1 MGMQSKSFEKEEKEI
16 VNQATSKGISWEEIA
31 KIRAQYGEDFDQ
43 DKECFDSFK
52 KRVENLSKDKK

>member
-31 KIRAQYGEDFDQ
+31 KIRAKYGEDFYQ
-43 DKECFDSFK
+43 DKNCFDSFK
-52 KRVENLSKDKK
+52 KQVENLSKDK